1 MTQTD
6 IDEPHAASET
16 VPVRVWDP
24 ATRLFHWLLVALAAV
39 GIYTGLV
46 GGLGEMDLHI
56 WCGYGILAL
65 VLFRAVWGFLGSKYS
80 RFGDFI
86 RGPRAVVRYA
96 LGLFSRA
103 PMVVLGHN
111 PLGGWSVLAMLTSL
125 LIQASTGL
133 FANDDIFTEGPLADH
148 VSKATS
154 DTLTAIHNINA
165 NVLFALI
172 ALHLTA
178 VLSYRLAKGE
188 NLVKAMITGSK
199 RIAAGD
205 PRSLIGFVNQ
215 WRAVVVMAG
224 AVAVVWIVVTW

>member
-1 MTQTD
+1 
-6 IDEPHAASET
+6 
-16 VPVRVWDP
+16 PVRVWDP